1 MGEIITGQATGETQ
15 ADCSSKSARFVKLT
29 RATLTRAEEPARQQ
43 EAKMK
48 TEYLTQAITIIGLE
62 LRTNNEEAFQTI
74 PAHWQ
79 RFGTEAILDQ
89 IPNKLSSN
97 VYAIYTHYEH
107 EGLNNAGTY
116 SLVIGAAATHL
127 ETVPAGLT
135 RIQLPAS
142 SYQIFPVE
150 QGRPDLV
157 GQAWQTIWQQDTSS
171 RTFIADGE
179 RYRSDGT
186 IDILIGVKS

>member
-15 ADCSSKSARFVKLT
+15 ADCSSKSARFVKFT

-48 TEYLTQAITIIGLE
+48 TEHQPEAITIVGLE

-74 PAHWQ
+74 PMHWH
-79 RFGTEAILDQ
+79 RFGTEGILEQ
-89 IPNKLSSN
+89 IPNKASTD
-97 VYAIYTHYEH
+97 VYAIYTHYEY
-107 EGLNNAGTY
+107 EGLNNNGMY
-116 SLVIGAAATHL
+116 SLVIGAAVTHL
-127 ETVPAGLT
+127 EPVPSGLT

-142 SYQIFPVE
+142 GYQVFSVQ

-157 GQAWQTIWQQDTSS
+157 GEAWQTIWQQDISG

-186 IDILIGVKS
+186 IDILLGVKS

>member
-1 MGEIITGQATGETQ
+1 
-15 ADCSSKSARFVKLT
+15 
-29 RATLTRAEEPARQQ
+29 
-43 EAKMK
+43 MK
-48 TEYLTQAITIIGLE
+48 TEHLTEAISIIGLE
-62 LRTNNEEAFQTI
+62 LCTNNEEAFQTI

-79 RFGTEAILDQ
+79 RFGTEGILET
-89 IPNKLSSN
+89 IPNKLSSD

-107 EGLNNAGTY
+107 EGVNNTGTY
-116 SLVIGAAATHL
+116 SLVIGAAVSSL
-127 ETVPAGLT
+127 EPVASGLT

-142 SYQIFPVE
+142 SYQVFPVQ

-157 GQAWQTIWQQDTSS
+157 GQAWQTIWQQDTSG

-186 IDILIGVKS
+186 IDILLGVKS

>member
-1 MGEIITGQATGETQ
+1 
-15 ADCSSKSARFVKLT
+15 
-29 RATLTRAEEPARQQ
+29 
-43 EAKMK
+43 MK
-48 TEYLTQAITIIGLE
+48 TEHQPEAITIVGLE

-74 PAHWQ
+74 PMHWHC
-79 RFGTEAILDQ
+79 FGTEGILEQ
-89 IPNKLSSN
+89 IPNKASTD
-97 VYAIYTHYEH
+97 VYAIYTHFEY
-107 EGLNNAGTY
+107 EGLNNTGMY
-116 SLVIGAAATHL
+116 SLVIGAAVTHL

-186 IDILIGVKS
+186 IDILLGVKS